1 MSFQFQ
7 FKFRKRTIPWKLC
20 IAIAAPLLLAA
31 IVAIFIVSGNEGDS
45 PEVQDGTTE
54 SSATSIGTV
63 GTLPPITLDLIGPAQ
78 SSSDQTTGTSAD
90 TSSVPPTST
99 SSSEPPQIEA
109 TSFQLLRSENL
120 SGEESDNGQVVLLYQ
135 VSFPVFS
142 ASGDGGSSPDVL
154 NKAVAAIAAEYEKY
168 ALEELLTYAKQ
179 AHTAGSSALP
189 YRLSVEYEITV
200 CSATAVSVVFTETKH
215 TGEAHDSIAQRT
227 YNFSVVSNA
236 AFKLPGIFSSG
247 LSGSQ
252 ETIYEAILTEIR
264 SNPSAYYADYENL
277 VYFFDLE
284 DRWYFSEKGL
294 VIYFN
299 PFELASYS
307 AGILQFT
314 IPYSELTGQLK
325 INPLYMG

>member
-1 MSFQFQ
+1 MSFPFQ
-7 FKFRKRTIPWKLC
+7 LEFRKRAIPWKLC

-31 IVAIFIVSGNEGDS
+31 VVAILIASGDEGDTT
-45 PEVQDGTTE
+45 EVQGTTE
-54 SSATSIGTV
+54 SSSTSIGTV

-78 SSSDQTTGTSAD
+78 SSSDQTSGTSAD
-90 TSSVPPTST
+90 TSSVPSTST
-99 SSSEPPQIEA
+99 SSSEPPQIVD
-109 TSFQLLRSENL
+109 TSFRLLRSENL
-120 SGEESDNGQVVLLYQ
+120 SGAESDNGQVVLRYQ
-135 VSFPVFS
+135 VSYPVFS
-142 ASGDGGSSPDVL
+142 SSNGDSSSPDVL

-179 AHTAGSSALP
+179 ARTAGDSELP
-189 YRLSVEYEITV
+189 YRLSVEYEVTV

-215 TGEAHDSIAQRT
+215 TGEAHDSTAQRT
-227 YNFSVVSNA
+227 YNFSVASNA
-236 AFKLPGIFSSG
+236 AFTLPGIFSSG

-252 ETIYEAILTEIR
+252 KTIYEAILAEIR

>member
-1 MSFQFQ
+1 MSFPFQ
-7 FKFRKRTIPWKLC
+7 LKFRKRPIPWKLC

-31 IVAIFIVSGNEGDS
+31 MIAILIASGDEGDS
-45 PEVQDGTTE
+45 PEVQGTTE
-54 SSATSIGTV
+54 SSSTSIGTV
-63 GTLPPITLDLIGPAQ
+63 GTLPPITLDLIVPAQ
-78 SSSDQTTGTSAD
+78 SSSDQTSGTSSD
-90 TSSVPPTST
+90 TSSVPATST
-99 SSSEPPQIEA
+99 SSSEPPQVVD

-120 SGEESDNGQVVLLYQ
+120 SGEESDNGQVVLRYQ
-135 VSFPVFS
+135 VSYPVFT
-142 ASGDGGSSPDVL
+142 ASDGDSSSPDVL

-168 ALEELLTYAKQ
+168 TLEELLTYAKQ
-179 AHTAGSSALP
+179 ARTAGDSALP
-189 YRLSVEYEITV
+189 YRLSVEYEVTV
-200 CSATAVSVVFTETKH
+200 CSATAVSIVFTETKH

-227 YNFSVVSNA
+227 YNFSVASNA

-252 ETIYEAILTEIR
+252 KTIYEAILTEIR
-264 SNPSAYYADYENL
+264 SNPTAYYADYENL
-277 VYFFDLE
+277 VYFFELE